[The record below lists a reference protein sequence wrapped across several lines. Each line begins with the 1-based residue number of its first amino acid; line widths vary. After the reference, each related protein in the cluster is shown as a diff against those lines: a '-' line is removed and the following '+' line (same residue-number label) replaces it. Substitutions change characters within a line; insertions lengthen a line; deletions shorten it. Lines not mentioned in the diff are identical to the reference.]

1 MMRST
6 FIARPGALWR
16 ALVLMLII
24 GAAMTPRAIAHFNG
38 QPNSSISSAV
48 GPIGAGVTYSGRFG
62 GSGDVDYYY
71 FVTTRD
77 NVALHFNV
85 RNTLS
90 SCRGG
95 GNCQIYAT
103 LVSTAGQQL
112 GGEGSTAGT
121 GPVGYAGSGYST
133 DTIDWTF
140 GPAGR
145 YILVFDSDGGTP
157 TYQFAID
164 PSDGV
169 APGIP
174 AGGLG
179 PLFRSLSVPSPQ
191 RTTRVLARLTVL
203 QSGATV
209 RLELRR
215 SVRGRSVVA
224 GRVTRSGLSRGRVTL
239 RVPLN
244 ASARAAL
251 KSRGRL
257 SLSLRVRVTAAG
269 RAPETALRRLT
280 VR

>member
-1 MMRST
+1 MRST
-6 FIARPGALWR
+6 FIARPGSFWR
-16 ALVLMLII
+16 VLVLMLLV
-24 GAAMTPRAIAHFNG
+24 GAAVTPTASAHFNG
-38 QPNSSISSAV
+38 TPNRSISSAT

-90 SCRGG
+90 SCKGG

-112 GGEGSTAGT
+112 GGEGSSAGT
-121 GPVGYAGSGYST
+121 GPIGYAGSGYPT

-157 TYQFAID
+157 SYQFNID

-174 AGGLG
+174 ATPPG
-179 PLFRSLSVPSPQ
+179 PLFRSLSVRSPQ
-191 RTTRVLARLTVL
+191 RTTRVLAALTVL

-209 RLELRR
+209 RLELSR
-215 SVRGRSVVA
+215 SVHGRSVVA
-224 GRVTRSGLSRGRVTL
+224 GRVTRSGLPRGRVAL

-251 KSRGRL
+251 RARSSLRL
-257 SLSLRVRVTAAG
+257 SLRARVTAAG

>member
-1 MMRST
+1 MKST
-6 FIARPGALWR
+6 VIARPAALCR
-16 ALVLMLII
+16 AFVLILLI
-24 GAAMTPRAIAHFNG
+24 GAATAPTVVAHFNG
-38 QPNSSISSAV
+38 TPNSSISSAT

-77 NVALHFNV
+77 NVALHFTV

-90 SCRGG
+90 SCKGG

-112 GGEGSTAGT
+112 GGEGSSAGT
-121 GPVGYAGSGYST
+121 GPVGYAGSGYAT
-133 DTIDWTF
+133 DSIDWTF

-157 TYQFAID
+157 TYQFGIN

-191 RTTRVLARLTVL
+191 RTTRVLAALTVL
-203 QSGATV
+203 QSGTTV
-209 RLELRR
+209 RLELSR
-215 SVRGRSVVA
+215 SFRGRSVFA
-224 GRVTRSGLSRGRVTL
+224 GRVTRSGLGRGRVAL

-251 KSRGRL
+251 KRSGRLRL
-257 SLSLRVRVTAAG
+257 SLRARVTAAG
-269 RAPETALRRLT
+269 RTPETALRRLT

>member
-1 MMRST
+1 MRST
-6 FIARPGALWR
+6 FIGRPGAFWR
-16 ALVLMLII
+16 VLALMLII
-24 GAAMTPRAIAHFNG
+24 GAAMTPTGNAHFNG
-38 QPNSSISSAV
+38 TANRSISSAT

-62 GSGDVDYYY
+62 GDGDVDYYY

-77 NVALHFNV
+77 NVALHFSI

-90 SCRGG
+90 SCKGK

-112 GGEGSTAGT
+112 GGEGSSAGT
-121 GPVGYAGSGYST
+121 GPIGYAGSGYPT
-133 DTIDWTF
+133 DTINWTF

-157 TYQFAID
+157 TYRFAID

-174 AGGLG
+174 AG

-215 SVRGRSVVA
+215 SVRGRSVLA

-251 KSRGRL
+251 RSRGLLRL
-257 SLSLRVRVTAAG
+257 SLRARVTAAG
-269 RAPETALRRLT
+269 RVPETASRRVT

>member
-1 MMRST
+1 MRPT
-6 FIARPGALWR
+6 LIARPAALCR
-16 ALVLMLII
+16 AFALLLLI
-24 GAAMTPRAIAHFNG
+24 GAATAPAASAHFNG
-38 QPNSSISSAV
+38 TPNRIISSAV

-62 GSGDVDYYY
+62 GDGDVDYYY

-77 NVALHFNV
+77 NVALHFSI

-90 SCRGG
+90 SCKGG
-95 GNCQIYAT
+95 RNCQIYAT

-112 GGEGSTAGT
+112 GGEGSGAGT
-121 GPVGYAGSGYST
+121 GPVGYAGSGYPT

-179 PLFRSLSVPSPQ
+179 PLFRSLSVPTPQ
-191 RTTRVLARLTVL
+191 RTTRVRAGLTVL
-203 QSGATV
+203 QSGATA

-215 SVRGRSVVA
+215 SVRGRSVLA

-251 KSRGRL
+251 RSRGLLRL
-257 SLSLRVRVTAAG
+257 SLRARVTAAG
-269 RAPETALRRLT
+269 RAPETASRRVT

>member
-1 MMRST
+1 MASI
-6 FIARPGALWR
+6 FITRRR
-16 ALVLMLII
+16 APCLAFLLTLII
-24 GAAMTPRAIAHFNG
+24 ASAAAPAAVAHFHG
-38 QPNSSISSAV
+38 TANSSISTAT
-48 GPIGAGVTYSGRFG
+48 GPIGAGVTYSGQFA

-77 NVALHFNV
+77 NVTLHFSI

-90 SCRGG
+90 SCPGG

-112 GGEGSTAGT
+112 GGEGSAAGT
-121 GPVGYAGSGYST
+121 GPVGYAGSGYSS

-145 YILVFDSDGGTP
+145 YIIVFDSDGGTP
-157 TYQFAID
+157 TYQFRID
-164 PSDGV
+164 PSNGV

-174 AGGLG
+174 ATGFG
-179 PLFRSLSVPSPQ
+179 PLFRSLSVASPQ
-191 RTTRVLARLTVL
+191 HTTRVLARLTLL
-203 QSGATV
+203 QGGATV
-209 RLELRR
+209 RLELVR
-215 SVRGRSVVA
+215 SVRGRAVLA
-224 GRVTRSGLSRGRVTL
+224 GHVTRSGVPSGRVAL

-251 KSRGRL
+251 RASGRL
-257 SLSLRVRVTAAG
+257 RLSLRVRVTARG
-269 RAPETALRRLT
+269 RAPQTAVRRLT

>member
-1 MMRST
+1 MSST
-6 FIARPGALWR
+6 FIARPGPFWR
-16 ALVLMLII
+16 VLALVMII
-24 GAAMTPRAIAHFNG
+24 GAAMTPSAIAHFNG
-38 QPNSSISSAV
+38 KPNSSISSAT

-77 NVALHFNV
+77 NVALHFSV

-90 SCRGG
+90 SCKGG

-121 GPVGYAGSGYST
+121 GPIGYAGSGYPT

-203 QSGATV
+203 QSGASV

-215 SVRGRSVVA
+215 SVRGRSVLA
-224 GRVTRSGLSRGRVTL
+224 GRVTRSGLSRGRITL

-257 SLSLRVRVTAAG
+257 SLSLRARVTAAG

>member
-1 MMRST
+1 MRPT
-6 FIARPGALWR
+6 FIARPVALCR
-16 ALVLMLII
+16 ALVLVLII
-24 GAAMTPRAIAHFNG
+24 GAATASTVAAHFHG
-38 QPNSSISSAV
+38 TPNSSISKAT
-48 GPIGAGVTYSGRFG
+48 GPLGAGVTYSGRFG
-62 GSGDVDYYY
+62 GDGDVDYYY

-77 NVALHFNV
+77 NVALHFSI

-90 SCRGG
+90 SCKGG

-121 GPVGYAGSGYST
+121 GPIGYAGSGYPT

-174 AGGLG
+174 ATGLA
-179 PLFRSLSVPSPQ
+179 PLFRSLSVPTPQ
-191 RTTRVLARLTVL
+191 HTTRVLARLTVL
-203 QSGATV
+203 QSGATSGSSC
-209 RLELRR
+209 RAA
-215 SVRGRSVVA
+215 SAGGRS
-224 GRVTRSGLSRGRVTL
+224 S
-239 RVPLN
+239 P
-244 ASARAAL
+244 AA
-251 KSRGRL
+251 
-257 SLSLRVRVTAAG
+257 
-269 RAPETALRRLT
+269 
-280 VR
+280 

>member
-1 MMRST
+1 MTQKWTVRRR
-6 FIARPGALWR
+6 AHCLAVVL
-16 ALVLMLII
+16 ALVIV
-24 GAAMTPRAIAHFNG
+24 AATAPIAASHFQG
-38 QPNSSISSAV
+38 TANSSIATAT
-48 GPIGAGVTYSGRFG
+48 GPIGAGVTYSGQFG

-77 NVALHFNV
+77 NVTLHFSIS
-85 RNTLS
+85 NTLS
-90 SCRGG
+90 SCQGG

-112 GGEGSTAGT
+112 GGEGSAAGT
-121 GPVGYAGSGYST
+121 GPVGYAGSGYSNG
-133 DTIDWTF
+133 TIDWTF

-157 TYQFAID
+157 TYQFRID
-164 PSDGV
+164 PSSGV

-174 AGGLG
+174 ATGLG

-191 RTTRVLARLTVL
+191 RTTRVVARLTLL

-209 RLELRR
+209 RLELVR
-215 SVRGRSVVA
+215 SVRGRAVLA
-224 GRVTRSGLSRGRVTL
+224 GHVTRAGVSSGHVAL

-251 KSRGRL
+251 RAAGRL
-257 SLSLRVRVTAAG
+257 HLSLRARVTARG
-269 RAPETALRRLT
+269 RTPQTAARRLT
-280 VR
+280 IR

>member
-1 MMRST
+1 MTST
-6 FIARPGALWR
+6 RKVCRR
-16 ALVLMLII
+16 APRLAAVLAVVIV
-24 GAAMTPRAIAHFNG
+24 AATACTAAAHFHG
-38 QPNSSISSAV
+38 TANSSIASAT
-48 GPIGAGVTYSGRFG
+48 GPIGAGVTYSGQFG

-77 NVALHFNV
+77 NVSLHFSI

-90 SCRGG
+90 RCQGG

-121 GPVGYAGSGYST
+121 GPIGYAGSGYST

-145 YILVFDSDGGTP
+145 YILVFDSDGSTP

-164 PSDGV
+164 PSNGV

-179 PLFRSLSVPSPQ
+179 PLFRSFTVPSPQ
-191 RTTRVLARLTVL
+191 HTTRVVARLTLL

-209 RLELRR
+209 RLELVR
-215 SVRGRSVVA
+215 SVRGRAVLA
-224 GRVTRSGLSRGRVTL
+224 GHVTRSGVPSGHFAL

-251 KSRGRL
+251 RAAGRLRL
-257 SLSLRVRVTAAG
+257 SLRARVTARG
-269 RAPETALRRLT
+269 RTPQTAARGLT

>member
-1 MMRST
+1 MMRSI
-6 FIARPGALWR
+6 FIARSGALWR
-16 ALVLMLII
+16 VLALTLIV
-24 GAAMTPRAIAHFNG
+24 GAAVTPTASAHFNG
-38 QPNSSISSAV
+38 TPNRSISSAV

-62 GSGDVDYYY
+62 GDGDVDYYY

-77 NVALHFNV
+77 NVSLHFSV

-90 SCRGG
+90 SCKGG

-112 GGEGSTAGT
+112 GGEGSAAGT
-121 GPVGYAGSGYST
+121 GPIGYAGSGYPT

-157 TYQFAID
+157 SYQFAID

-174 AGGLG
+174 AG

-191 RTTRVLARLTVL
+191 HTRPVRVGLTIL
-203 QSGATV
+203 ESGTTV
-209 RLELRR
+209 RLELSR
-215 SVRGRSVVA
+215 SVRGRSVFA
-224 GRVTRSGLSRGRVTL
+224 GRLIRSGLSRGRVVL

-251 KSRGRL
+251 KSRG
-257 SLSLRVRVTAAG
+257 SLGLTLRARVTAAG

>member
-1 MMRST
+1 MTST
-6 FIARPGALWR
+6 RKVCRLAA
-16 ALVLMLII
+16 VLAVVIV
-24 GAAMTPRAIAHFNG
+24 AATACTAAAHFHG
-38 QPNSSISSAV
+38 TANSSIASAT
-48 GPIGAGVTYSGRFG
+48 GPIGAGVTYSGQFG

-77 NVALHFNV
+77 NVTLHFSI

-90 SCRGG
+90 SCPGG

-112 GGEGSTAGT
+112 GGEGSAAGT

-145 YILVFDSDGGTP
+145 YLLVFDSDGGTP
-157 TYQFAID
+157 TYRFSI
-164 PSDGV
+164 SSSNGV

-174 AGGLG
+174 ATGLG

-191 RTTRVLARLTVL
+191 RTTRVLAALTLL

-209 RLELRR
+209 RLELVR
-215 SVRGRSVVA
+215 SVHGRAVLA
-224 GRVTRSGLSRGRVTL
+224 GHATRTGVPRGRVRL

-244 ASARAAL
+244 AAARAAL
-251 KSRGRL
+251 RAAGRLRL
-257 SLSLRVRVTAAG
+257 SLHVRVTARG
-269 RAPETALRRLT
+269 RAPQTAVRRLT

>member
-1 MMRST
+1 MR
-6 FIARPGALWR
+6 FRR
-16 ALVLMLII
+16 AFVLMLIV
-24 GAAMTPRAIAHFNG
+24 AAAAPAASAHFNG
-38 QPNSSISSAV
+38 TPNPSISKAT

-77 NVALHFNV
+77 NVSLHFSV

-90 SCRGG
+90 SCKGG

-112 GGEGSTAGT
+112 GGEGSAAGT
-121 GPVGYAGSGYST
+121 GPIGYAGSGYPT

-174 AGGLG
+174 ATPPG

-191 RTTRVLARLTVL
+191 HTTRVRAALTVL
-203 QSGATV
+203 QSATTV

-215 SVRGRSVVA
+215 SVRGRSVLA
-224 GRVTRSGLSRGRVTL
+224 GRLTRSGLSRGRVL
-239 RVPLN
+239 FRVPLN

-251 KSRGRL
+251 KSRGSLRL
-257 SLSLRVRVTAAG
+257 SLRARVTVAG
-269 RAPETALRRLT
+269 RTPETASRRLT